1 MRDEAWTTAA
11 LERAAPAGFAVRDA
25 RIEGRTCKSL
35 QYAIPLAS
43 RAKRSVARKSSA
55 SRPASPRD
63 LLQERNDEAAA
74 GPASDLPD
82 GIRVGIVMGSA
93 SDWDTMRVASETLR
107 EFGVAFE
114 ARVVSAHRMPDAM
127 FAYAEAATRA
137 ATRASNPLAAVIA
150 GAGGAAHLPGM
161 LASKT
166 LVPVLGV
173 PIPSRHLHGLDS
185 LYSIVQMPRGI
196 PVATFAIGAAGAANA
211 ALFAVAMLAAGDR
224 ALSAKLSAWREAQ
237 TARRP
242 RRRSSRDVA
251 GRSTMTRER
260 PTVAPG
266 GWLGLLG
273 GGQLGRMFAMAA
285 QSLGY
290 RVAVLDPDRDGPAA
304 SVCDE
309 HFEAGYLDAP
319 ALENLALQCA
329 AVTTEFENV
338 PAQSL
343 AFLAEHC
350 FTTPSAESV
359 AVAQDRI
366 AEKRFIASCGI
377 AVVPHAVVEEPS
389 DLDAVDDA
397 LFPAILKTSR
407 MGYDGKGQAR
417 VATRAEAVEAFASL
431 GGRPAV
437 LETAARPRVRGVGDR
452 RARRRR
458 RDRDLR
464 ARRERPS
471 RRHPRDHDGAVAARD
486 AGARDRPRRRRAAH
500 RARARLRRRAVR
512 RVLRRRGGDD
522 GLRLL
527 VNEIAPRPHN
537 SGHYTIDACITSQF
551 AQQARIAAGLPLGET
566 RRHSAAV
573 MLNLLG
579 DLWFADGD
587 DDERDRAGLDRRCA
601 ATPARTCTCTASAR
615 RDAVARWAT

>member
-1 MRDEAWTTAA
+1 
-11 LERAAPAGFAVRDA
+11 
-25 RIEGRTCKSL
+25 
-35 QYAIPLAS
+35 
-43 RAKRSVARKSSA
+43 
-55 SRPASPRD
+55 
-63 LLQERNDEAAA
+63 
-74 GPASDLPD
+74 
-82 GIRVGIVMGSA
+82 
-93 SDWDTMRVASETLR
+93 
-107 EFGVAFE
+107 
-114 ARVVSAHRMPDAM
+114 
-127 FAYAEAATRA
+127 
-137 ATRASNPLAAVIA
+137 
-150 GAGGAAHLPGM
+150 
-161 LASKT
+161 
-166 LVPVLGV
+166 
-173 PIPSRHLHGLDS
+173 
-185 LYSIVQMPRGI
+185 
-196 PVATFAIGAAGAANA
+196 
-211 ALFAVAMLAAGDR
+211 
-224 ALSAKLSAWREAQ
+224 
-237 TARRP
+237 
-242 RRRSSRDVA
+242 
-251 GRSTMTRER
+251 MTRER
-260 PTVAPG
+260 LTVAPG

-377 AVVPHAVVEEPS
+377 AVVPHAVIEEQA
-389 DLDAVDDA
+389 DFDAVDDG

-407 MGYDGKGQAR
+407 MGYDGKGQVR
-417 VATRAEAVEAFASL
+417 VASRAEAIEAFATL
-431 GGRPAV
+431 DGRAAV
-437 LETAARPRVRGVGDR
+437 LEKRLELAFEASVI
-452 RARRRR
+452 
-458 RDRDLR
+458 
-464 ARRERPS
+464 
-471 RRHPRDHDGAVAARD
+471 VA
-486 AGARDRPRRRRAAH
+486 
-500 RARARLRRRAVR
+500 
-512 RVLRRRGGDD
+512 RGGDGGTAIYAPAENIHRAGILAVTTVPSPHVTPTLETDLVAATLRIAHALDYVGVLCVEFFVVRD
-522 GLRLL
+522 GDALALY

-587 DDERDRAGLDRRCA
+587 DPADAEPTEPDWSAVCKHAGACLHLYAKRE
-601 ATPARTCTCTASAR
+601 AR
-615 RDAVARWAT
+615 RGRKMGHVTIVADDREEATRIALEIADLLGIERW